1 MDKTMKKLIWL
12 FILFGFISISKLE
25 GQNEKWSGESVTLA
39 TTLTSLSVLDARQT
53 FHMEEYSI
61 YYDRLEPITYAHEV
75 NPFIGKSPTKDRV
88 VMVKVLSGALMYFG
102 LNKMKEK
109 NRKKALTYLNVFY
122 FIVVLHNASLGLMS

>member
-1 MDKTMKKLIWL
+1 M
-12 FILFGFISISKLE
+12 
-25 GQNEKWSGESVTLA
+25 
-39 TTLTSLSVLDARQT
+39 
-53 FHMEEYSI
+53 
-61 YYDRLEPITYAHEV
+61 YYDKIEPITYAHEV

-88 VMVKVLSGALMYFG
+88 VLVKVLSGTLTFYG